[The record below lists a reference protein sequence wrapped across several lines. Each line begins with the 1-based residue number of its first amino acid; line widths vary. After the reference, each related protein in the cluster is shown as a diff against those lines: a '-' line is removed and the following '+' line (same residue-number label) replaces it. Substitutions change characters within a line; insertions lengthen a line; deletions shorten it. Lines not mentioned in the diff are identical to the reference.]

1 MDSSSA
7 SAIDPTLDPAFSGMS
22 FAEVCALALQQQA
35 QIKHI
40 NAVNAKMAHEMA
52 VLKRLKFAATS
63 ERFNAEQKSLLE
75 EAIDEDL
82 EALEREVGQLS
93 QPVKP
98 VGEKQIPKR
107 LPLPAHLPRH
117 DIHHEPANTAC
128 TTPGCGC
135 TMTRI
140 GEDVA
145 EKLDYEPGRFSV
157 ERHVRGKWACARCQ
171 TLTQA
176 PVPACVIDKG
186 LATAGLMA
194 HVVVAK
200 YIDHQPLYRQEA
212 ILGRAGFAV
221 PRSTQAEWI
230 GAIGVALA
238 PLVQAMR
245 EDLLGRRVLHADE
258 TPVAMLKPANLRDG
272 KTHRA
277 YLWSYCTTTWDD
289 LNAVVFDFAES
300 RAGHNA
306 RRFLGID
313 GDGSGGWRGTLICD
327 DYAGYKQVMNAGVTE
342 AGCLAHARRKF
353 HELWVNHQSTLAD
366 GALKLFGALYD
377 IEREVKDLGRDER
390 LRKRQARSRPAAD
403 LLHDWLIANR
413 QKVPDGG
420 ATAKAID
427 YSLKR
432 WAALTRFIDDADLAA
447 DNNRIENLIRPIA
460 LGRKNWLF
468 AGSLRAGQRA
478 AAIMSLLHTA
488 RLNGHEPYAY
498 LKNVLERLPTQ
509 PASALRALL
518 PYRWVPGT

>member
-1 MDSSSA
+1 
-7 SAIDPTLDPAFSGMS
+7 MS
-22 FAEVCALALQQQA
+22 FAEVCALASRLQTEVRHAQA
-35 QIKHI
+35 L
-40 NAVNAKMAHEMA
+40 NAKMAHEMA
-52 VLKRLKFAATS
+52 VLKRLKFAAS
-63 ERFNAEQKSLLE
+63 AERFSPEQRNLLE

-82 EALEREVGQLS
+82 QALEREVGMLQS
-93 QPVKP
+93 PAKAA
-98 VGEKQIPKR
+98 GEKRTPKR
-107 LPLPAHLPRH
+107 QALPAHLPRY
-117 DIHHEPANTAC
+117 DIHHEPDDTTC

-135 TMTRI
+135 QMKRI
-140 GEDVA
+140 GQDVA

-157 ERHVRGKWACARCQ
+157 QRHVRGKWACTRCQ
-171 TLTQA
+171 TLVQA

-186 LATAGLMA
+186 MATAGLMA
-194 HVVVAK
+194 HVAVAK

-212 ILGRAGFAV
+212 SLGRAGFAV

-230 GAIGVALA
+230 GAIGVELA

-245 EDLLGRRVLHADE
+245 EDLLGHHVLHSDE
-258 TPVAMLKPANLRDG
+258 TPVAMLKPGHG

-277 YLWSYCTTTWDD
+277 YLWSYCTTVWDEV
-289 LNAVVFDFAES
+289 NAVVFDFAES

-306 RRFLGID
+306 RRFLGIAE
-313 GDGSGGWRGTLICD
+313 DGSGGWRGTLICD
-327 DYAGYKQVMNAGVTE
+327 DYAGYKQVMSAVVTE

-353 HELWVNHQSTLAD
+353 HELWANHSSMLAE
-366 GALKLFGALYD
+366 GVLKLFANLYD
-377 IEREVKDLGRDER
+377 IEREVKDLGPGER
-390 LRKRQARSRPAAD
+390 LRVRQARSRPAAD
-403 LLHDWLIANR
+403 LLHAWLMANR
-413 QKVPDGG
+413 QKVPDGS

-498 LKNVLERLPTQ
+498 LKDVLQRLPIQ
-509 PASALRALL
+509 RASALRDLL
-518 PYRWVPGT
+518 PYRWTPAA